1 MKPSS
6 FVCFAC
12 RQSARALH
20 KQSYSHGAIKR
31 SYTRPTFAPKPT
43 LDLKHIRQ
51 NPGLYEQN
59 CNDRNY
65 GPYAGNGWKILELH
79 EQLVLQ
85 QRQAVELRQ
94 RNNVLARELKKAA
107 TEADDGR
114 DRAGLLQEARSLKG
128 KLAEFEQREKLQEEM
143 EILALELPNL
153 SSLHT
158 PVGEEPAVLGYI
170 NGDVVPT
177 DSNGK
182 SHIDIGAELD
192 LLSFEASATTSGWGW
207 YFLKNEA
214 ALLEQA
220 LIQYALSVA
229 LKRGW
234 RVMTPPSL
242 VYSHIASACGFMPR
256 DQHGE
261 TQVYGIGQEEPAA
274 NGASLVLAGTA
285 EIPFAGSQANR
296 TLAETDLPLK
306 VIGPSRCYRA
316 EAGARGVDTKGL
328 YRVHEFTKV
337 EMFAWTV
344 PPASSTSENEGFDTD
359 DEQQQTQTEEVFDE
373 MIAIQT
379 EILTSLG
386 LHARVLEMPT
396 TDLGASAT
404 RKIDIE
410 AWFPSRAS
418 IDNGYGEVTSASIC
432 TDYQARRLNTKIKL
446 ERGDVKSAFVHTVNG
461 TALAVPR
468 ILACLLENGW
478 EERTGTVEVPRCLRK
493 WMPGELERIGAS
505 RRRVHAASGKRSSP
519 GVGTSTSLRVC
530 TTRGYTIHICTTSDS
545 LPTNHKAMAN
555 LFGTLNRFI
564 SRLDSEPQAQQHSR
578 STTGYGFQI
587 LRNNNSGLAL
597 EPWFD
602 FIIGLNGHNI
612 DSPDQNLFTT
622 EIQNCAGSTIGLGV
636 YGAKGQQIREVYV
649 TIPPRDT
656 GAGLGLALQWAPLN
670 LTDDVWHILDVMP
683 NSPADVAGLL
693 PYCDYVIGSPDGDVR
708 ADTGLGYLIEQY
720 VEKPLRLYVYNH
732 EYDVSRLLTITP
744 SKHWGGDGALGCVLG
759 YGALHRIPAPLTE
772 PAQAPGETLFESAT
786 GQDQQTY
793 HPASTPDPTSH
804 PSSQQAPAPPAPPS
818 NPADFLI
825 PADMTFANPPPAP
838 SVSPGPPQGRAK
850 KARAHHAVAPAAGLD
865 DYFAEG
871 EKASREQ
878 DNAPTPKA
886 TSGLPPPPKGGGPPK
901 AASPVLP
908 PES

>member
-1 MKPSS
+1 MSYGAGGGGRIAGVEKKGGGGVVGVQERTMPKHMAQHSQLTS
-6 FVCFAC
+6 T
-12 RQSARALH
+12 RALH
-20 KQSYSHGAIKR
+20 KQFRSHGTIKR
-31 SYTRPTFAPKPT
+31 PYTRPTFAPKPT

-65 GPYAGNGWKILELH
+65 APYAKNGWKVLELH

-94 RNNVLARELKKAA
+94 RNNVLAKELKKSA
-107 TEADDGR
+107 TEVNDGG
-114 DRAGLLQEARSLKG
+114 DRASLLQEARLLKG
-128 KLAEFEQREKLQEEM
+128 KLAEIEKREKLAQEEM
-143 EILALELPNL
+143 EALALELPNL

-158 PVGEEPAVLGYI
+158 PVGEDPAVLGYI
-170 NGDVVPT
+170 NGNVVPA
-177 DSNGK
+177 DGNGK
-182 SHIDIGAELD
+182 SHVDIGVELD
-192 LLSFEASATTSGWGW
+192 LLDFEASATTSGWGW

-261 TQVYGIGQEEPAA
+261 TQVYGIGQEVQAA
-274 NGASLVLAGTA
+274 SGASLVLAGTA
-285 EIPFAGSQANR
+285 EIPFAGSQANK
-296 TLAETDLPLK
+296 TFAETDLPLK

-344 PPASSTSENEGFDTD
+344 PPASTTENEGFDMD

-404 RKIDIE
+404 RKVDIE

-478 EERTGTVEVPRCLRK
+478 DGRTGTVEVPRCLRK

-505 RRRVHAASGKRSSP
+505 RR
-519 GVGTSTSLRVC
+519 
-530 TTRGYTIHICTTSDS
+530 
-545 LPTNHKAMAN
+545 
-555 LFGTLNRFI
+555 
-564 SRLDSEPQAQQHSR
+564 QAQ
-578 STTGYGFQI
+578 
-587 LRNNNSGLAL
+587 
-597 EPWFD
+597 
-602 FIIGLNGHNI
+602 
-612 DSPDQNLFTT
+612 
-622 EIQNCAGSTIGLGV
+622 
-636 YGAKGQQIREVYV
+636 
-649 TIPPRDT
+649 
-656 GAGLGLALQWAPLN
+656 
-670 LTDDVWHILDVMP
+670 
-683 NSPADVAGLL
+683 
-693 PYCDYVIGSPDGDVR
+693 
-708 ADTGLGYLIEQY
+708 
-720 VEKPLRLYVYNH
+720 
-732 EYDVSRLLTITP
+732 
-744 SKHWGGDGALGCVLG
+744 
-759 YGALHRIPAPLTE
+759 
-772 PAQAPGETLFESAT
+772 
-786 GQDQQTY
+786 
-793 HPASTPDPTSH
+793 
-804 PSSQQAPAPPAPPS
+804 
-818 NPADFLI
+818 
-825 PADMTFANPPPAP
+825 
-838 SVSPGPPQGRAK
+838 
-850 KARAHHAVAPAAGLD
+850 
-865 DYFAEG
+865 
-871 EKASREQ
+871 
-878 DNAPTPKA
+878 
-886 TSGLPPPPKGGGPPK
+886 
-901 AASPVLP
+901 
-908 PES
+908 